1 MKKLFS
7 ICLIALLGLPVFAQN
22 DLGSS
27 DDAARI
33 AISPYVDPSLNF
45 SKEVAK
51 QLKNKMTAV
60 LTKQGL
66 AGEAGQRFIMTAN
79 IDVLSEDIVVTTKE
93 MYQYELGINFIIGDG
108 YEGTQFAMTTVNSTG
123 LGETKAAAYIAA
135 LKKVS
140 PTNAAFK
147 PFIAKAKERIIEYFN
162 SKCDFIIAD
171 AQALAKTQN
180 YEAAI
185 FNLMAV
191 PDVCKD
197 CYLKCSAAVEPIFQD
212 YVDKVGAQLLAQAK
226 AVWSAGLNYEAAEK
240 AAAILGQINPQSRA
254 FPEAIELSNTIATRI
269 RDIDQRE
276 WDFVLKQQQDDVDLQ
291 KAAIKAARDIGVAYG
306 ENQQPTYNIVTWW

>member
-7 ICLIALLGLPVFAQN
+7 ICLIALLGMPVFAQN
-22 DLGSS
+22 ELGSA

-45 SKEVAK
+45 SKEVSK
-51 QLKNKMTAV
+51 QLKNKMTAI

-66 AGEAGQRFIMTAN
+66 GGDAGQRFILTAN

-93 MYQYELGINFIIGDG
+93 MYQYELGLNFIIGDG
-108 YEGTQFAMTTVNSTG
+108 IEGTQFAMATVNSTG

-147 PFIAKAKERIIEYFN
+147 PFIAKAKTRIIEYYN

-185 FNLMAV
+185 FKLMCV

-197 CYLKCSAAVEPIFQD
+197 CYMKCTAAVEPIFQD
-212 YVDKVGAQLLAQAK
+212 YVDKEGAQLLAQAK
-226 AVWSAGLNYEAAEK
+226 AVWSAGLDYDAAEK

-254 FPEAIELSNTIATRI
+254 YPEAIELSNTIATRI
-269 RDIDQRE
+269 RDLDQRE

>member
-7 ICLIALLGLPVFAQN
+7 ICLMALLVIPVFAQN
-22 DLGSS
+22 DKGSA

-51 QLKNKMTAV
+51 QLKNKMTAI

-66 AGEAGQRFIMTAN
+66 GGEAGQRFIMSAN

-93 MYQYELGINFIIGDG
+93 MYQYELGVNFIIGDG
-108 YEGTQFAMTTVNSTG
+108 YEGTQFAMATVNSTG

-135 LKKVS
+135 LKKIS

-147 PFIAKAKERIIEYFN
+147 PFIAKAKDRIIEYYN

-180 YEAAI
+180 YEGAI
-185 FNLMAV
+185 FYLMSV

-197 CYLKCSAAVEPIFQD
+197 CYMKCTAAVEPIFQD
-212 YVDKVGAQLLAQAK
+212 YVNMVGAQLLAQAK
-226 AVWSAGLNYEAAEK
+226 AVWSAGLDYEAAEK
-240 AAAILGQINPQSRA
+240 AAAILGQINPQSSA
-254 FPEAIELSNTIATRI
+254 FPGALELSNTIATRI

-276 WDFVLKQQQDDVDLQ
+276 WDFVLKQQQDDVDIQ

>member
-7 ICLIALLGLPVFAQN
+7 MCLMALLVMPIFAQN
-22 DLGSS
+22 EKGSA

-45 SKEVAK
+45 SKEVSK
-51 QLKNKMTAV
+51 QLKNKMTAI

-66 AGEAGQRFIMTAN
+66 GGEAGQRFIMSAN

-93 MYQYELGINFIIGDG
+93 MYQYELGVNFIIGDG
-108 YEGTQFAMTTVNSTG
+108 IEGTQFAMTTVNSTG

-135 LKKVS
+135 LKKIS

-147 PFIAKAKERIIEYFN
+147 PFIAKAKDRIIEYYN

-171 AQALAKTQN
+171 AQAFAKMQN

-185 FNLMAV
+185 FKLMCV

-197 CYLKCSAAVEPIFQD
+197 CYMKCTAAVEPIFQD
-212 YVDKVGAQLLAQAK
+212 YVDMVGAQLLAQAK
-226 AVWSAGLNYEAAEK
+226 SVWSAGLDYDAAQKAAE
-240 AAAILGQINPQSRA
+240 ILGQINPQSRA
-254 FPEAIELSNTIATRI
+254 YPEAIELSNTIATRI
-269 RDIDQRE
+269 RDLDQRE

>member
-7 ICLIALLGLPVFAQN
+7 ICLMTLLVMPIFAQN
-22 DLGSS
+22 DKGSA

-45 SKEVAK
+45 SKEVSK
-51 QLKNKMTAV
+51 QLKNKMTAI

-66 AGEAGQRFIMTAN
+66 GGEAGQRFIMSAN

-93 MYQYELGINFIIGDG
+93 MYQYELGVNFIIGDG
-108 YEGTQFAMTTVNSTG
+108 FEGTQFAMTTVNSTG

-135 LKKVS
+135 LKKIS

-147 PFIAKAKERIIEYFN
+147 PFIAKAKDRIIEYYN

-180 YEAAI
+180 YEGAI
-185 FNLMAV
+185 FRLMCV

-197 CYLKCSAAVEPIFQD
+197 CYLKCTAAVEPIFQD
-212 YVDKVGAQLLAQAK
+212 YVDMVGAQLLAQAK
-226 AVWSAGLNYEAAEK
+226 AVWSAGLDYDAAQK
-240 AAAILGQINPQSRA
+240 AADILGMINPQSRA
-254 FPEAIELSNTIATRI
+254 YPEAIELSNTIATRI

>member
-7 ICLIALLGLPVFAQN
+7 ICLMALLVMPIFAQN
-22 DLGSS
+22 DKGSA

-45 SKEVAK
+45 SKEVSK
-51 QLKNKMTAV
+51 QLKNKMTAI

-66 AGEAGQRFIMTAN
+66 GGEAGQRFIMTAN

-93 MYQYELGINFIIGDG
+93 MYQYELGVNFIIGDG
-108 YEGTQFAMTTVNSTG
+108 IEGTQFAMATVNSTG

-135 LKKVS
+135 LKKIS

-147 PFIAKAKERIIEYFN
+147 PFITKAKDRIIEYYN

-171 AQALAKTQN
+171 AQALAKMQN
-180 YEAAI
+180 YEGAI
-185 FNLMAV
+185 FKLMCV

-197 CYLKCSAAVEPIFQD
+197 CYMKCTAAVEPIFQD
-212 YVDKVGAQLLAQAK
+212 YVDMVGAQLLAQAK
-226 AVWSAGLNYEAAEK
+226 SVWSAGLDYDAAEK

-254 FPEAIELSNTIATRI
+254 YPEAINLSNTIATRI
-269 RDIDQRE
+269 RDLDQRE